1 MTVSNQ
7 IIEVLDAI
15 CSKFG
20 IVIDW
25 TNDNIVPYVTSL
37 FGKLVM
43 YEIWTSIA
51 FMIFM
56 TMLIVADV
64 IFLKKTWPVYHTNVD
79 YSLPAS
85 MLSVVVL
92 MAFIACIISQT
103 LQIIKCVTFPELF
116 VYEYVL
122 NFIENAH

>member
-15 CSKFG
+15 CTKFG
-20 IVIDW
+20 IAIDW
-25 TNDNIVPYVTSL
+25 TSDNVIPYVTTL
-37 FGKLVM
+37 IGKLVR
-43 YEIWTSIA
+43 YEIWTSVA
-51 FMIFM
+51 FMVFM
-56 TMLIVADV
+56 SILIIAVI

-79 YSLPAS
+79 YAMPVS
-85 MLSVVVL
+85 MLSAIIFI
-92 MAFIACIISQT
+92 AFIAAIVSQT

-122 NFIENAH
+122 RFIENMH